1 MSWRDLIALPRR
13 VARMDT
19 NMEAVMATLDDV
31 KAQLAEANSA
41 TDNIADD
48 VSRLK
53 DKIDQAIADTQGQ
66 VDAAVSAALQEV
78 SDGLGGH
85 VSRLQAV
92 ASETPEDEAP
102 AEGGEDAPAEPTE
115 PEAPAEPTP
124 AEPGDE
130 GTADVTPVE
139 GSPAAE
145 GENA

>member
-1 MSWRDLIALPRR
+1 MTWRDLIALPRR

-78 SDGLGGH
+78 SDELGGH

-92 ASETPEDEAP
+92 AAETPEDEAP
-102 AEGGEDAPAEPTE
+102 AEGGEDVPAEPAPAEG
-115 PEAPAEPTP
+115 
-124 AEPGDE
+124 GDE

>member
-1 MSWRDLIALPRR
+1 MGWRDLIALPRR

-78 SDGLGGH
+78 SDELGGH

-92 ASETPEDEAP
+92 AAETPEDAEAP
-102 AEGGEDAPAEPTE
+102 AEGGV
-115 PEAPAEPTP
+115 
-124 AEPGDE
+124 
-130 GTADVTPVE
+130 DVTPVE
-139 GSPAAE
+139 GSPAADE
-145 GENA
+145 VATEDDNA